1 MNHVTAIITGAGQG
15 LGLAFATALLAQ
27 GARVLMTDIN
37 GDVCAASCRAL
48 EAKHPGRV
56 ASLRQDVCDE
66 NSFAVAFDEAERC
79 FGPVNV
85 LVNNAGVAI
94 PMNEFYED
102 ASAAG
107 WKKLMEINV
116 VAVMRGTQVALRR
129 LAAKPAPA
137 MVPIV
142 VNISSVSAIWP
153 VVELPEY
160 STSKAAVVAFS
171 TAVGKH
177 IKATGVRVVS
187 ICPSFADTAMGRA
200 AEEGK
205 PGMTKVFGDLMT
217 PEFVAQGVV
226 QLITD
231 ADNSGGVMIVTNRG
245 FKYRGGGAPKSKI

>member
-1 MNHVTAIITGAGQG
+1 MNDVTAIITGAGQG

-37 GDVCAASCRAL
+37 GDACAASCRAL
-48 EAKHPGRV
+48 EGKHPGRV
-56 ASLRQDVCDE
+56 ASMRQDVCEED
-66 NSFAVAFDEAERC
+66 SFAAAFDEAERR

-85 LVNNAGVAI
+85 LVNNAGIAV
-94 PMNEFYED
+94 PMNSFYED
-102 ASAAG
+102 AGAAG

-129 LAAKPAPA
+129 LAAKPAMA
-137 MVPIV
+137 PIV

-153 VVELPEY
+153 VVEAPEY

-177 IKATGVRVVS
+177 VKATGVRVVS

-200 AEEGK
+200 AEESK

-231 ADNSGGVMIVTNRG
+231 VDNSGGVMIITNRG